1 MSGTS
6 FPHILPIL
14 SLLERGAAVGEVPEP
29 WESSEAGVD
38 VVMFH
43 LEAARSVA
51 HHAEIYRTN
60 VETKLQGKIFLF
72 SKNN

>member
-1 MSGTS
+1 MSNTS
-6 FPHILPIL
+6 FPHVLPVL

-43 LEAARSVA
+43 LETARSIA
-51 HHAEIYRTN
+51 HHSEAYRAN
-60 VETKLQGKIFLF
+60 AETKLQGNAFLF
-72 SKNN
+72 